1 MSQHS
6 SLRSVSKIRTKRN
19 VLKRYERVDVMKNKK
34 KWKEGDSVYG
44 LPKTK
49 AEE

>member
-1 MSQHS
+1 MSLHP
-6 SLRSVSKIRTKRN
+6 SLRTGGAIKAKKSVAKRFDRIEI
-19 VLKRYERVDVMKNKK
+19 LKKKN

-49 AEE
+49 ITE